1 MINLDMLCYAYDM
14 YFKTN
19 KMNLKRQINISA
31 NFVVMG
37 TLKSLFLR
45 DFVVGMNNTL
55 DDTMASSYAKCSK
68 KVKTVN
74 TGKNYKI
81 SMTQIFFTSD
91 LFQCIYILVSDIHKI
106 FLNNNKRLVLILR
119 LF

>member
-1 MINLDMLCYAYDM
+1 MLCYAYDM

-45 DFVVGMNNTL
+45 DFVVGMNNAL

-68 KVKTVN
+68 KVN